1 MRVLVAMSGGVDSSV
16 AAAEMIDAGHEV
28 AGATLRLWGGESDSG
43 CCSVAD
49 VDDARR
55 VAQQLDIPHYVFN
68 YSDEFDTHVVDPY
81 VSAHQQGLTP
91 NPCIECNR
99 HIKFDRFLQRADQLG
114 FDAIATGHH
123 VRRIDLPDGIVGLGR
138 AEDSAK
144 DQTYVVHMLGQ
155 AVLSRCLFP
164 IGEMTKLEVRERAAA
179 LGLRTADKPESM
191 DVCFIAKTGGGRRV
205 FLGNRIS
212 FRPAKVVDT
221 EGTTVGEV
229 DAVEL
234 VTIGQRKGL
243 GAVGHGEKRYVVNV
257 DVANQEVVV
266 GRLEDL
272 LVSSTSLHTLT
283 FAVDEAFAAG
293 DVQVQISAHSEVVDG
308 TFDLASGLV
317 TYGQPRQRVAPGQTV
332 VLYKDSVV
340 VGGGIA
346 K

>member
-1 MRVLVAMSGGVDSSV
+1 MRVLVGMSGGVDSSV
-16 AAAEMIDAGHEV
+16 AAAAMLEAGHEV

-68 YSDEFDTHVVDPY
+68 FSDEFDERVVAPY
-81 VSAHQQGLTP
+81 VQSHVDGQTP

-99 HIKFDRFLQRADQLG
+99 HLKFDRFLQRAERLG

-123 VRRIDLPDGIVGLGR
+123 VRRIGPRPDGSFALARG
-138 AEDSAK
+138 EDAAK
-144 DQTYVVHMLGQ
+144 DQSYVVHMIGP

-164 IGEMTKLEVRERAAA
+164 IGEMTKDEVRRRASQ
-179 LGLRTADKPESM
+179 LNLRTADKAESM

-205 FLGNRIS
+205 FLGNRIPLRS
-212 FRPAKVVDT
+212 ARVLDMA
-221 EGTTVGEV
+221 GTQVGSV

-243 GAVGHGEKRYVVNV
+243 GGMGGSDKRYVV
-257 DVANQEVVV
+257 DVNTHDGVVTV
-266 GRLEDL
+266 GEHADL
-272 LVSSTSLHTLT
+272 LVDSVALHTIVWGSGERSSG
-283 FAVDEAFAAG
+283 AYSA
-293 DVQVQISAHSEVVDG
+293 QCSAHGAPVSVS
-308 TFDLASGLV
+308 FDSDTGVLRFAEPHV
-317 TYGQPRQRVAPGQTV
+317 RVAPGQTV
-332 VLYKDSVV
+332 VLYNADVV

-346 K
+346 R

>member
-16 AAAEMIDAGHEV
+16 AAAEMIAAGHEV

-68 YSDEFDTHVVDPY
+68 YSDDFDTHVVDPY
-81 VSAHQQGLTP
+81 VAAHQQGLTP

-123 VRRIDLPDGIVGLGR
+123 VRRVDLPNGIVGLGR
-138 AEDSAK
+138 AEDAAK
-144 DQTYVVHMLGQ
+144 DQTYVVHMLDQ

-205 FLGNRIS
+205 FLGNRIP
-212 FRPAKVVDT
+212 FRSAKVVDVD
-221 EGTTVGEV
+221 GSTVGEV

-257 DVANQEVVV
+257 DVANQEVMV

-272 LVSSTSLHTLT
+272 LVSTTSLHTLT
-283 FAVDEAFAAG
+283 FAVDPTFASG
-293 DVQVQISAHSEVVDG
+293 DVLIQVSAHSEVVDG
-308 TFDLASGLV
+308 TFDSASGLV
-317 TYGQPRQRVAPGQTV
+317 TYSQPRQRVAPGQTV
-332 VLYKDSVV
+332 VLYKDNVV

-346 K
+346 S